1 MDKELK
7 QKLNNSSVFPSLYDI
22 EWVEEKSKV
31 LHDIPDPSPRK
42 NVYVY
47 VDGKKT
53 GERDKRLWSFTRK
66 NDIRL

>member
-1 MDKELK
+1 MKISE
-7 QKLNNSSVFPSLYDI
+7 
-22 EWVEEKSKV
+22 
-31 LHDIPDPSPRK
+31 PSPRK

-66 NDIRL
+66 NDIEL